1 VTDNH
6 SLLLFLAPI
15 ASSLCGETPL
25 ILSVFLESRNR
36 TGSEDRR
43 LLVLRR
49 ADVTAD
55 PRPYL
60 ALARGALVVRV
71 LPGAAAVVDD
81 ARVAARLRMTRNRE
95 RGAVRRH
102 LSCAGI
108 VLAARATVALLGH
121 GVRTGHRWTFHLPAV
136 YLAVLQQSAKLKK
149 RKDNGTEWFAD
160 FHFPIDFRRFR
171 K

>member
-1 VTDNH
+1 MTMNNH
-6 SLLLFLAPI
+6 SLLLLLAPI
-15 ASSLCGETPL
+15 ASFLCDETPL
-25 ILSVFLESRNR
+25 ILPVFLESRNR

-60 ALARGALVVRV
+60 ALARGALVVGV
-71 LPGAAAVVDD
+71 LPGATAVVDD

-102 LSCAGI
+102 LPCAGI
-108 VLAARATVALLGH
+108 VLAARAAIALLGH
-121 GVRTGHRWTFHLPAV
+121 GIRAGHRWTLHLPAV
-136 YLAVLQQSAKLKK
+136 YLAVLQQNARLKK
-149 RKDNGTEWFAD
+149 RKDNSTE
-160 FHFPIDFRRFR
+160 
-171 K
+171 